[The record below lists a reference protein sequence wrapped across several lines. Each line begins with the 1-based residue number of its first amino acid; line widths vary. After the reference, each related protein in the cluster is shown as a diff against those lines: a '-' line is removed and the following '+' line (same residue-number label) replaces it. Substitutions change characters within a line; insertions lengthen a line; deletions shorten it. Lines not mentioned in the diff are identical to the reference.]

1 VSDAHDLDHVSVMVD
16 SINHP
21 LIAVSYSE
29 KTRIPA
35 KRLSAIR
42 ARVVGER
49 LDDALH
55 FLLNSGIEAL
65 EAPRGVAG

>member
-1 VSDAHDLDHVSVMVD
+1 VSDAHDLDHVPVMVD
-16 SINHP
+16 SINYP
-21 LIAVSYSE
+21 VIAISYSE
-29 KTRIPA
+29 KTRIPT

-42 ARVVGER
+42 ARIDDER

-55 FLLNSGIEAL
+55 FLLNWGIEAL